1 MTRPKSLYLP
11 CVMLLTDL
19 TVHHAAGTER
29 QIKPDTRLHHP
40 AVKAERQQ
48 LQDTLTTY
56 DRTWIIEPVRPDQY
70 TDQGGGP
77 QRKQTT
83 IKPGT
88 RSITS
93 PGLKTAY
100 GLHSNCVVTWPDIE
114 APHTPMLH

>member
-70 TDQGGGP
+70 MDQGGMP
-77 QRKQTT
+77 QREKTT
-83 IKPGT
+83 IKPGAT
-88 RSITS
+88 STSS

-100 GLHSNCVVTWPDIE
+100 RHHPNYVPT
-114 APHTPMLH
+114 